1 MGEALE
7 SPLPAGDRW
16 AHLLAVC
23 AAGGSPPCAG
33 VINGFT
39 LHEIA
44 GSSLA
49 DPSAAPCSPLFS
61 SPGELGIH
69 SFSLRLRKQGQGQG

>member
-7 SPLPAGDRW
+7 SPLPAGDRC